1 MKFYQ
6 RIKHAIRYWL
16 LRHLP
21 ACRQTVAVISE
32 SMDRDLTRREKL
44 LLKLHLGVCAW
55 CQWYLEH
62 LVTIRETLRA
72 QPSGADKLN
81 SLTSLSPDARERLKK
96 KISGH

>member
-21 ACRQTVAVISE
+21 ACRQTIAVISE
-32 SMDRDLTRREKL
+32 SMDRDLTGRKKL
-44 LLKLHLGVCAW
+44 LLKLHFGVCAW

-62 LVTIRETLRA
+62 LVTIRETLRT
-72 QPSGADKLN
+72 QPSEADEFN
-81 SLTSLSPDARERLKK
+81 SLPNLSPDARERLQR